1 MFKTILRDRHLV
13 ILFVV
18 ALLIKL
24 FSMNEAWVEKYYTY
38 GFYPYIAKMQRGLF
52 GWIPFS
58 VGDILYIV
66 AFLFFVVKVWKLL
79 KLLSKRQVKE
89 YLSWILFRKYLKLV
103 FWIYIIFN
111 ISWGLN
117 YNRLGIAH
125 QLSLNVQPYTT
136 GELME
141 LTGALQQKMNFYAA
155 RTNEAEREK
164 LGYTAN
170 VAAEGL
176 LSFNEAAKEYPFL
189 SYSTPSMKP
198 SLYSH
203 LGHLFGFT
211 GYYNPFTGEGQLQT
225 TVPVFMK
232 PYIINHEIA
241 HQVGFAKENE
251 ANFISFLT
259 GRVSAND
266 EVRYSIYFDMYLYAA
281 RDLGSRDSVALQQLK
296 QQWHPQVKKDYE
308 YLIAFLAKNSNVVE
322 PYMTGIYDQFLKFNR
337 QPKGRRT
344 YSEVVAWL
352 VAYMKKYGK
361 ESI

>member
-155 RTNEAEREK
+155 RR
-164 LGYTAN
+164 
-170 VAAEGL
+170 
-176 LSFNEAAKEYPFL
+176 
-189 SYSTPSMKP
+189 
-198 SLYSH
+198 
-203 LGHLFGFT
+203 
-211 GYYNPFTGEGQLQT
+211 
-225 TVPVFMK
+225 
-232 PYIINHEIA
+232 
-241 HQVGFAKENE
+241 
-251 ANFISFLT
+251 
-259 GRVSAND
+259 
-266 EVRYSIYFDMYLYAA
+266 
-281 RDLGSRDSVALQQLK
+281 
-296 QQWHPQVKKDYE
+296 
-308 YLIAFLAKNSNVVE
+308 
-322 PYMTGIYDQFLKFNR
+322 
-337 QPKGRRT
+337 
-344 YSEVVAWL
+344 
-352 VAYMKKYGK
+352 
-361 ESI
+361 